1 MLTRAFWKA
10 TGERSIRTFAQAVI
24 ATLSADQLG
33 LLDVDWGQA
42 ASIGGLASVLAILTA
57 IATSGGTEGPGITE
71 TVRPPANSPA
81 GPFGV

>member
-1 MLTRAFWKA
+1 MFTRSFWKA
-10 TGERSIRTFAQAVI
+10 TGERSVRTFAQAVI
-24 ATLSADQLG
+24 ATLGADQLG

-71 TVRPPANSPA
+71 TVRRPADRPA

>member
-1 MLTRAFWKA
+1 MFTRAFWKA
-10 TGERSIRTFAQAVI
+10 TGERSVRTFAQAVI
-24 ATLSADQLG
+24 AAVGADQLG

-42 ASIGGLASVLAILTA
+42 SSIGGLAAVLSVLTA

-71 TVRPPANSPA
+71 TVRTPADSPS